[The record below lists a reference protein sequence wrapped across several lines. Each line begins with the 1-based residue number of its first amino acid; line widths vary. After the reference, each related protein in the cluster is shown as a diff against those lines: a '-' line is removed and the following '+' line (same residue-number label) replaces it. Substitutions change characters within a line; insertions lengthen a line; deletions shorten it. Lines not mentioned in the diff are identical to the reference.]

1 MDKLIIGDTELS
13 VVDHGGQPCL
23 TLAEVATALYGKGV
37 TEVRPPLRR
46 ECETFTAGTLTSSL
60 QQ

>member
-13 VVDHGGQPCL
+13 VIDHGGQPCL

-37 TEVRPPLRR
+37 TEMRPPLKHACVTSTGAMR
-46 ECETFTAGTLTSSL
+46 TSSRR
-60 QQ
+60 Q